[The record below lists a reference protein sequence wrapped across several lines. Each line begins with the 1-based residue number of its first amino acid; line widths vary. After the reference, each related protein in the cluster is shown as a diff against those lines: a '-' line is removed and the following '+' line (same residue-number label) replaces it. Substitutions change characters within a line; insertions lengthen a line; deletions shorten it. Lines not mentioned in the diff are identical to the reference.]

1 MLFGYIDYT
10 NDISNKW
17 QHIERICIVPVTPE
31 TDLRE
36 RKWQVDGS
44 SALIEV
50 HPGITIPRL
59 VRAWGPLS
67 GVPSGALRD
76 TAVDGG
82 FRLDIKAAYS
92 QSLGYYLLRSF
103 SLVASGDQEVT
114 GVLLRTMA
122 PLGVMRWVLPRTFQ
136 FDASTLS
143 VPVVDFV
150 APELKPYRIDKVSA
164 NSKRIDLA
172 DVGTV
177 HRLATIVRYPPMR
190 AVSETFG
197 FQARTA
203 TNWIARARAVGLT

>member
-1 MLFGYIDYT
+1 MSTVIT
-10 NDISNKW
+10 
-17 QHIERICIVPVTPE
+17 
-31 TDLRE
+31 
-36 RKWQVDGS
+36 RKLPIPQAADEKILSLTEWQVVGS
-44 SALIEV
+44 GALITV

-76 TAVDGG
+76 SAVDEG

-92 QSLGYYLLRSF
+92 QSLGHYLLRSF

-150 APELKPYRIDKVSA
+150 APELKPYRIDEVSGK
-164 NSKRIDLA
+164 STRIDLV

-177 HRLATIVRYPPMR
+177 HRLATIVRYPPMK

-197 FQARTA
+197 FQVRTA
-203 TNWIARARAVGLT
+203 TNWIARARALGLT